1 MRAEALFT
9 PFLEFAFM
17 RRALV
22 ACAALCLGNSVL
34 GPLLILRRMTLVG
47 DAMAHAVLPGAALG
61 FLIAGLSLWYMSLGG
76 VLAAVSVAVIAS
88 LISHGTTQREDASF
102 GAVYLVA
109 LAMGVLIVSVSGG
122 RVDLLHLLFGTVL
135 AVDDDGLVLV
145 AATSTVVLF
154 TLALIYR
161 PLILDCLDRRY
172 LALVGVS
179 GMAVHVAFVVLVV
192 LNLVAG
198 FQVLGTLMSV
208 GMFVLPSA
216 AARFWTTR
224 LDSLFVV
231 TLVFGLCASVG
242 GLLLSY
248 HLDVPS
254 GPAIVLVAGSLY
266 LVSVLGGR
274 YDGIVFTRLARR
286 RRLA

>member
-1 MRAEALFT
+1 
-9 PFLEFAFM
+9 
-17 RRALV
+17 
-22 ACAALCLGNSVL
+22 
-34 GPLLILRRMTLVG
+34 
-47 DAMAHAVLPGAALG
+47 
-61 FLIAGLSLWYMSLGG
+61 
-76 VLAAVSVAVIAS
+76 
-88 LISHGTTQREDASF
+88 
-102 GAVYLVA
+102 
-109 LAMGVLIVSVSGG
+109 MGVLIVSVSGG

-135 AVDDDGLVLV
+135 AVDDDGLILV

-208 GMFVLPSA
+208 GMLVLPAA

-224 LDSLFVV
+224 LDSLFAV
-231 TLVFGLCASVG
+231 TLGFGLCASVG

-274 YDGIVFTRLARR
+274 YDSIVFTRLARR